1 MSDNDELDLGE
12 GEGLGVDTP
21 SRKGRGLGALLPTL
35 LKYVAIGVGA
45 IILIIVVILIVDKVR
60 GPSGASATVVP
71 ATQAWQGRRPEYS
84 WFSSLPQ
91 IRTRTSDTVPRSV
104 VVKVVLG
111 YDKDSKVA
119 QNEITNR
126 SYELR
131 DFIRSYFSR
140 KRADDLLPEN
150 ETKIKI
156 EMIEQI
162 NSTILENARIREL
175 LFEQLDVVEM

>member
-12 GEGLGVDTP
+12 GDGLGVDTP
-21 SRKGRGLGALLPTL
+21 SRKSGGISGLLVTI
-35 LKYVAIGVGA
+35 LKYVAIALGA
-45 IILIIVVILIVDKVR
+45 IGLIVVVVLVVNAIS
-60 GPSGASATVVP
+60 GSNGASATVVP
-71 ATQAWQGRRPEYS
+71 ATQAWQGKRPEYS

-91 IRTRTSDTVPRSV
+91 IRTRTSDAVPRSV

-140 KRADDLLPEN
+140 KRADELLPEH
-150 ETKIKI
+150 ETKLKI

-162 NSTILENARIREL
+162 NSTILEAARIREL
-175 LFEQLDVVEM
+175 LFEQFDVVEM